1 MKNKTAA
8 QRCAWLAVGLLAACA
23 SPTALAENA
32 DNVIVNPGFEETNGV
47 GNATG
52 WLERQPVYQI
62 VDGAGRNGSRA
73 LHFDTSRPGK
83 DAYPTQR
90 LKIAPGDCYAFEVWV
105 RTEDLSGNDTGAGIC
120 MEWIDANGKYLG
132 GAFPRGVRGTSKDWT
147 LVKGVTPPI
156 PAAAAHITVAPYV
169 RRGMKGKAWF
179 DDVKVSRVFPPL
191 AKAIN
196 ASCYRNTTTG
206 GTVSFFVGLRLRET
220 GVSPE
225 DVTAT
230 FTLQSGTNAPVFSSH
245 ADAITIDRA
254 CVEVD
259 TDPLPTGSYTM
270 RCKLE
275 SADKRFSGE
284 AAMTF
289 QKTAQPPEYRVW
301 IDEHHRL
308 IVEGKPFFP
317 LGMYWRNVNEP
328 ELKIYSGGPFNCLM
342 PYGSPTP
349 EQMDLCARYGLKV
362 IYSVKDFWA
371 GTKAE
376 FVSIKT
382 QADEVVEIKRR
393 VDWFRRH
400 PAMLAWY
407 INDETPISMM
417 DRLVAR
423 QQLLEELDPD
433 HPTWAVLCRINEV
446 SDYMQTFDVIGTDP
460 YPIPDKHAGTALA
473 WARATRDKSYG
484 TRAMWQVP
492 QAFNW
497 AAYRKE
503 PAARAPTFAEM
514 RAMAWQSIAGGANGL
529 VFYSF
534 FDLRRMNDVDP
545 FETRWQEA
553 SAMGREIARY
563 IPVILSVE
571 PTPDI
576 VCEGSDSVETRAWR
590 VGQDVFVLL
599 VNGGE
604 TSVEATLKVAAPFER
619 VSAEFGRSP
628 EQHDDNRLTCTLAP
642 LDPVMLKLT
651 GVPERK

>member
-8 QRCAWLAVGLLAACA
+8 QRCAWLAFGILAACA
-23 SPTALAENA
+23 SPTSLA
-32 DNVIVNPGFEETNGV
+32 DNAGNVVVNTGFEETDGA

-62 VDGAGRNGSRA
+62 MDGAGRNGSRA
-73 LHFDTSRPGK
+73 LHFDNTQHDK
-83 DAYPTQR
+83 HAYPTQR
-90 LKIAPGDCYAFEVWV
+90 IKIATGDCYAFEVWV

-120 MEWIDANGKYLG
+120 MEWIDADGKYLG
-132 GAFPRGVRGTSKDWT
+132 GAFPRGIRGTQEDWT
-147 LVKGVTPPI
+147 LVEGVTPPI
-156 PAAAAHITVAPYV
+156 PAEAAHITVAPYV
-169 RRGMKGKAWF
+169 RSGMKGKAWF

-191 AKAIN
+191 TKAIN

-206 GTVSFFVGLRLRET
+206 GPVSFFVGLRLRET
-220 GVSPE
+220 GVTPE
-225 DVTAT
+225 NVSAT
-230 FTLQSGTNAPVFSSH
+230 FTLQNGTNAPVITAA
-245 ADAITIDRA
+245 ADSITIDQA
-254 CVEVD
+254 SLTVD
-259 TDPLPTGSYTM
+259 TDSLPVGNYTV
-270 RCKLE
+270 RCQLE
-275 SADKRFSGE
+275 SVDKRYSGE
-284 AAMTF
+284 ASMTF
-289 QKTAQPPEYRVW
+289 RKTPEPPTYQVY

-328 ELKIYSGGPFNCLM
+328 ELRIYAGGPFNCLM

-349 EQMDLCARYGLKV
+349 EQMDLCAQYGLKV
-362 IYSVKDFWA
+362 IYSIKDFWV

-382 QADEVVEIKRR
+382 EADEVVEIKRR
-393 VDWFRRH
+393 VDWFRNH

-407 INDETPISMM
+407 VNDETPVSMM

-423 QQLLEELDPD
+423 QRLMEELDPD

-446 SDYMQTFDVIGTDP
+446 SDYMQACDVIGTDP
-460 YPIPDKHAGTALA
+460 YPIPDKPAGTALT
-473 WARATRDKSYG
+473 WARVTRDKSYG
-484 TRAMWQVP
+484 TRAVWQVP

-503 PAARAPTFAEM
+503 PAGRAPTFAEM
-514 RAMAWQSIAGGANGL
+514 RAMAWQSIAAGANGL

-534 FDLRRMNDVDP
+534 FDLRRMDDVDP
-545 FETRWQEA
+545 FETHWQEA

-571 PTPDI
+571 PAPKI
-576 VCEGSDSVETRAWR
+576 VCEGPESVESRTWR
-590 VGQDVFVLL
+590 VGADVFVLV

-604 TSVEATLKVAAPFER
+604 KTVEATLTVGATFDQF
-619 VSAEFGRSP
+619 SAEFGRSP
-628 EQHDDNRLTCTLAP
+628 EKHGDSQLTCTLTP
-642 LDPVMLKLT
+642 LDPVMVKLT
-651 GVPERK
+651 GVVEQK